1 MSAILTELMKKTI
14 LDLDLIDTGALYNS
28 IQVTTQLN
36 QNELIIIVESEDYI
50 KFHVED
56 KDIVNVFLNQP
67 GCDEEFGIIIF
78 PWIENGIRDIF
89 EGRGSDNL
97 SNLKISVLF
106 NP

>member
-36 QNELIIIVESEDYI
+36 QNEFNIIVESEDYI
-50 KFHVED
+50 KYHVED
-56 KDIVNVFLNQP
+56 KDIVGVFLDQP
-67 GCDEEFGIIIF
+67 GCSEEFENILQ

-89 EGRGSDNL
+89 EGRGTSNF
-97 SNLKISVLF
+97 SNLKIRVSF
-106 NP
+106 NS